1 LELICLEMLEYN
13 LNDLCSFSLLKLIL
27 QNGIA
32 LESENSANSDLDSK
46 LGKIYENILTMNSM
60 FLVDK
65 RFVDFNA
72 LEIAFSLISYNTE
85 LFRIDSWR
93 NNIAKIY
100 MKRHKIRIY
109 TCLFVIRR

>member
-1 LELICLEMLEYN
+1 MLGYT
-13 LNDLCSFSLLKLIL
+13 LNDLCSFSILKLIL

-32 LESENSANSDLDSK
+32 LESENIANSDLDSQ
-46 LGKIYENILTMNSM
+46 LEKIYENILVMNSM

-72 LEIAFSLISYNTE
+72 LEVAISLITCNAV
-85 LFRIDSWR
+85 LFKLHSWE
-93 NNIAKIY
+93 NNIAKLY
-100 MKRHKIRIY
+100 TRSHKISIC